1 MPFSLSYLLQSGGGF
16 MRTEKEVL
24 SQFKEWGKRNKLIR
38 AAVLTSSRVKP
49 DANVDFLSDYDI
61 ELYVSDLNKF
71 KKNDDWLETFGPIMV
86 RWPFKP
92 RSTGFKTGCWITRL
106 VLFKDGVRID
116 FQITDQLKIESEAYD
131 NGYEVLIDKDG
142 ITNGLAEPTYSEY
155 IIDKPSK
162 EEYEVLVNEFWWN
175 AYYVPKYL
183 WRDQLTFAKYM
194 LDYTLRYSF
203 LHKII
208 DWHIGMQ
215 NDWSVETGALGKK
228 FKIYLDAETWA
239 ELEETYVGADIEEN
253 WTAFFNLTT
262 FFRKMAKQVGK
273 KLGYE
278 YPNQVDKEVMEF
290 CREIKKTKKE

>member
-1 MPFSLSYLLQSGGGF
+1 

-24 SQFKEWGKRNKLIR
+24 SQFKEWAKRNELIR
-38 AAVLTSSRVKP
+38 VAVLTSSRVRP
-49 DANVDFLSDYDI
+49 DANIDFLSDYDI
-61 ELYVSDLNKF
+61 ELYVSDLSKF
-71 KKNDDWLETFGPIMV
+71 KENDDWLETFGSIMV

-116 FQITDQLKIESEAYD
+116 FQITDQLEIESDAYD
-131 NGYEVLIDKDG
+131 NGYEILIDKDG
-142 ITNGLAEPTYSEY
+142 ITKGLAEPTYSEY
-155 IIDKPSK
+155 IINKPSK

-183 WRDQLTFAKYM
+183 WRDQLPFAKYM

-208 DWHIGMQ
+208 DWYIGMQ

-228 FKIYLDAETWA
+228 FKNYLDAETWA
-239 ELEETYVGADIEEN
+239 EWEETYVGAGIEEN
-253 WTAFFNLTT
+253 WIAFFNITT
-262 FFRKMAKQVGK
+262 FFRKMAKQIGK

-278 YPNQVDKEVMEF
+278 YPDQVDKEVMKF
-290 CREIKKTKKE
+290 CREIKETKKID

>member
-1 MPFSLSYLLQSGGGF
+1 

-24 SQFKEWGKRNKLIR
+24 SQFKEWAKRNELIR
-38 AAVLTSSRVKP
+38 VAVLTSSRVRP
-49 DANVDFLSDYDI
+49 DANIDFLSDYDI
-61 ELYVSDLNKF
+61 ELYVSDLSKF
-71 KKNDDWLETFGPIMV
+71 KENDDWLETFGSIMV

-116 FQITDQLKIESEAYD
+116 FQITDQLEIESDAYD
-131 NGYEVLIDKDG
+131 NGYEILIDKDG
-142 ITNGLAEPTYSEY
+142 ITKGLAEPTYSEY
-155 IIDKPSK
+155 IINKPSK
-162 EEYEVLVNEFWWN
+162 EEYEVLVNEFWWD

-183 WRDQLTFAKYM
+183 WRDQLPFAKYM

-208 DWHIGMQ
+208 DWYIGMQ

-228 FKIYLDAETWA
+228 FKNYLDAETWA
-239 ELEETYVGADIEEN
+239 EWEETYVGADIEEN
-253 WTAFFNLTT
+253 WIAFFNITT
-262 FFRKMAKQVGK
+262 FFRKMAKQIGK

-278 YPNQVDKEVMEF
+278 YPDQVDKEVMKF
-290 CREIKKTKKE
+290 CREIKETKKID